1 MENLIF
7 SLNATVPIFL
17 LMVLGFI
24 LKKLGLIDDVFASK
38 MNKFVFLV
46 PLPVLLFEDLSTVDF
61 AEVWNLK
68 FVLFCFAATL
78 ICIALAA
85 AVSFL
90 WKDKSIQG
98 EFIQASYRSSAALL
112 GIEMCIRDS
121 TIGTLC
127 YSIVTAAA
135 VTAVCLLIA
144 YPTAYVLARSGLKRG
159 PVLLMLFILPM
170 WINFTLRITALKEV
184 LTVIEGNLS
193 LHPFLNTVIAM
204 TYDFLPFM
212 ILPLYTTLLE
222 LDENLLE
229 AARDLGAGET
239 EVFLRVTLPLSMPGV
254 VSGITMTFLPA
265 MTNYVI
271 LDMMY
276 NSTYIMGSL
285 IGSYFNIY
293 DWNNGSMISLIL
305 FGLICLV
312 SWITGR
318 NSENDAENRG
328 AVL

>member
-1 MENLIF
+1 
-7 SLNATVPIFL
+7 
-17 LMVLGFI
+17 
-24 LKKLGLIDDVFASK
+24 
-38 MNKFVFLV
+38 
-46 PLPVLLFEDLSTVDF
+46 
-61 AEVWNLK
+61 
-68 FVLFCFAATL
+68 
-78 ICIALAA
+78 
-85 AVSFL
+85 
-90 WKDKSIQG
+90 
-98 EFIQASYRSSAALL
+98 
-112 GIEMCIRDS
+112 
-121 TIGTLC
+121 
-127 YSIVTAAA
+127 
-135 VTAVCLLIA
+135 
-144 YPTAYVLARSGLKRG
+144 
-159 PVLLMLFILPM
+159 M
-170 WINFTLRITALKEV
+170 WINFTLRITALKEI

-222 LDENLLE
+222 LDGSLLE
-229 AARDLGAGET
+229 AARDLGAGEA

-312 SWITGR
+312 SWVTGR
-318 NSENDAENRG
+318 GGAND
-328 AVL
+328 